1 MPPGPIGD
9 SVSAPQRRRRRR
21 RLKPVAPKAAIGY
34 AAGIAV
40 SASLLVSL
48 AGRTAKAASAI
59 VVLAV
64 FLAYV
69 LAPAARLLRQAAVRR
84 RRHLTPIAALGIIY
98 LTAGLALIAT
108 RVALG
113 ERLLGQ
119 VSQFT
124 TNMPSQ
130 VGLAIQLTSS
140 LERWQ
145 RWFGWSGTS
154 SSRLEAA
161 ALALSDWV
169 RLHVAEVLV
178 DAIDY
183 LWLGP
188 WMVLVP
194 VLSFLLLTQFGAF
207 RRSTIRVLPRGH
219 LRWRGLE
226 FLEQVNGVLAGYVR
240 AQVVSAAI
248 VAAVCGIGY
257 AILQV
262 PYALLLG
269 AATGLLEFVPLLGPI
284 AVALLLAGL
293 VHGRHLL
300 VVLIFL
306 VGVRVFQDTVV
317 YPRLMGRQ
325 VHLPPVAVLAAVWA
339 GATLGGIL
347 GVLLAVPVVA
357 VGAVAFRQVR
367 DYREIQ
373 ELLARAEEERT
384 PAVFDNHNPA

>member
-1 MPPGPIGD
+1 SDLI
-9 SVSAPQRRRRRR
+9 
-21 RLKPVAPKAAIGY
+21 AI
-34 AAGIAV
+34 
-40 SASLLVSL
+40 SASLLVTL
-48 AGRTAKAASAI
+48 AGRTAKAACAI
-59 VVLAV
+59 LVLAV

-69 LAPAARLLRQAAVRR
+69 LAPAARVLRQMALRR
-84 RRHLTPIAALGIIY
+84 RRHLTPLAALGIIY
-98 LTAGLALIAT
+98 MGTGLVLLAT

-119 VSQFT
+119 VGQFT
-124 TNMPSQ
+124 SNMPSQ

-240 AQVVSAAI
+240 AQVVSAGI
-248 VAAVCGIGY
+248 VTVICVVGY
-257 AILQV
+257 AILRV

-293 VHGRHLL
+293 VQGRHLL

-339 GATLGGIL
+339 GATIGGIL

-373 ELLARAEEERT
+373 HLLARAEEERALACD
-384 PAVFDNHNPA
+384 PPNPT